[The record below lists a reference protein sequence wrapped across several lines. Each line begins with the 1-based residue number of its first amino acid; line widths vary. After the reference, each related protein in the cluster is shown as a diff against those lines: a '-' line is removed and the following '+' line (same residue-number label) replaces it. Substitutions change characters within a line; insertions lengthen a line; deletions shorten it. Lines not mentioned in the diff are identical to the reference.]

1 VEIFSNNNL
10 QKKGSV
16 VENYALQFL
25 LPHCSWHVSAT
36 DVAVGALH
44 CSGFVSWTFLG

>member
-1 VEIFSNNNL
+1 M
-10 QKKGSV
+10 

-25 LPHCSWHVSAT
+25 LPHCLGHVVGGWLA

-44 CSGFVSWTFLG
+44 CVGFVSWTFLG